1 MSARKTRQYVAAAV
15 ESLTLAVELFNRPSP
30 TGREPATVMM
40 AAHAFE
46 MLLKA
51 AIFEQRGKT
60 KFSGSDRSFDLGK
73 CVLVAETSRVV
84 LPLGWARLGVP
95 VRAPRQASRCL
106 PDRSQESLR

>member
-1 MSARKTRQYVAAAV
+1 MTARKTRQYVAAAV

-30 TGREPATVMM
+30 TGREHATVMM

-60 KFSGSDRSFDLGK
+60 KFSGSDRSFDLGRHAQTR
-73 CVLVAETSRVV
+73 LPRVV
-84 LPLGWARLGVP
+84 GGATELGA
-95 VRAPRQASRCL
+95 
-106 PDRSQESLR
+106 D